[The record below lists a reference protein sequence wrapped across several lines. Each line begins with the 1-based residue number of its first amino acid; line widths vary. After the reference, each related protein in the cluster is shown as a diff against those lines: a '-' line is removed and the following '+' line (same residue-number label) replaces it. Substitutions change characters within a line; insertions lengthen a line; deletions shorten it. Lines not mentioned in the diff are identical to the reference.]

1 MAQERQ
7 RLLDKFGPSSFSDKA
22 DLLILLDQ
30 FRESEAQLVRARGD
44 LAYTTSENPRYVDGK
59 ESAETDSLTDAAP
72 VSVSNDHISYARKAM
87 RDITIG
93 RMNQE
98 TSKQTEDGLVQAS
111 DVSSTTSSSSD
122 EETHEAGNANSSAKN
137 TQSASAASHSSN
149 DQVSSSS
156 KDASVAASNSAS
168 VEVTAEKHITATAN
182 DMDGIAVCS
191 T

>member
-22 DLLILLDQ
+22 DLLILRDQ
-30 FRESEAQLVRARGD
+30 FRESEARLVRARRRELG
-44 LAYTTSENPRYVDGK
+44 LAENPRYVDGK